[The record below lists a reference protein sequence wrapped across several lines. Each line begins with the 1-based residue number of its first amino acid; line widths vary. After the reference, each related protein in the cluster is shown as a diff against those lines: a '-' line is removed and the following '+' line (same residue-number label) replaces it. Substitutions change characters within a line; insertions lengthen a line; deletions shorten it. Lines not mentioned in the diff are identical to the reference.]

1 METAECA
8 GLRKSDLPERT
19 LKEVPP
25 PKQRSSD
32 SRLMRQDV
40 SSTFTL
46 STRQDP
52 AMWQLNTA
60 RFDFLRFRLAI
71 VIAGTAS
78 GSCRPSASLAN
89 HPGGV
94 SGGAEGGTA
103 GFVAASAVPN
113 WKLLITASAWLR

>member
-25 PKQRSSD
+25 PKQLSSD

-71 VIAGTAS
+71 VK
-78 GSCRPSASLAN
+78 
-89 HPGGV
+89 
-94 SGGAEGGTA
+94 E
-103 GFVAASAVPN
+103 
-113 WKLLITASAWLR
+113 